1 MQSKFYLA
9 ENITHVTSSIG
20 ISVYPDDA
28 KNANA
33 LLKSADIAMYRA
45 KDLGRNGYQF
55 YTQQMNDT
63 LQRERWIEAGLRL
76 ALNKGQFQL
85 NYQPQVKLGEN
96 KIISCEALIRWSVN
110 GTMISPA
117 EFIPV
122 AEKTGLINQITD
134 WVTQEACQQQSSWLK
149 KGLEPIRVDL
159 NISGKDFLSGDFF
172 TTISQALEQ
181 NQLSPE
187 HIGIELTENIL
198 IDSSDSMLKSL
209 QQLKASGMHISIDNF
224 GTGYSSLSY
233 LKRFPVTTLKID
245 QSFVR
250 DATTDKDDRAIMEA
264 IVAIGHRLELSV
276 LVEGV
281 ETEEQAQLCREIGCD
296 IAQGYLFAR
305 PMPAIELEA
314 LLTAKAS

>member
-1 MQSKFYLA
+1 
-9 ENITHVTSSIG
+9 
-20 ISVYPDDA
+20 
-28 KNANA
+28 
-33 LLKSADIAMYRA
+33 
-45 KDLGRNGYQF
+45 
-55 YTQQMNDT
+55 
-63 LQRERWIEAGLRL
+63 
-76 ALNKGQFQL
+76 
-85 NYQPQVKLGEN
+85 
-96 KIISCEALIRWSVN
+96 
-110 GTMISPA
+110 
-117 EFIPV
+117 
-122 AEKTGLINQITD
+122 
-134 WVTQEACQQQSSWLK
+134 
-149 KGLEPIRVDL
+149 
-159 NISGKDFLSGDFF
+159 
-172 TTISQALEQ
+172 
-181 NQLSPE
+181 
-187 HIGIELTENIL
+187 
-198 IDSSDSMLKSL
+198 MLKSL
-209 QQLKASGMHISIDNF
+209 QQLKASGMHISIDDF